1 MLVSQHTTKSFHVVI
16 MKILWCH
23 EPFQGGP
30 RDFGID
36 FKTRKLIKIQLKE
49 TADLNLRE
57 DLKFNGAA
65 IQFSWLLEL

>member
-1 MLVSQHTTKSFHVVI
+1 MNHF
-16 MKILWCH
+16 
-23 EPFQGGP
+23 GRGP

-36 FKTRKLIKIQLKE
+36 FKTRKLIKIQFKE